1 MSIIDKL
8 ATSLNRRDELPN
20 QELARQIAAEQDKP
34 AVKEL
39 VDNLSNKNRNIQND
53 CIKVLYEIA
62 AIDPSLIARYAKV
75 FISLLEHKNNRLQ
88 WGAMTAISGIATEN
102 PKAVYAALPEIIM
115 AAERGTVI
123 TKDATVNI
131 LIRLCAVERY
141 ADDAFLLLN
150 EQVLNSAVNQL
161 PMYAERA
168 MPIIND
174 KNKKIFINTLTSRL
188 ADLDQESKR
197 KRVEKVIQRLK
208 KM

>member
-62 AIDPSLIARYAKV
+62 AIDPSLIAPYAKV